1 MTKFRHIPAAGRAI
15 IVGVAIGVFAIAVV
29 ACATS
34 YNAIYRLV
42 TDLDLYGYRTNQA
55 FPLLVDLA
63 FLVGESA
70 AILGGIMR
78 AVTRS
83 DEVTRGWPFT
93 AMLLCGAGTVAFN
106 VWHAYLIGG
115 RGDPLTVARCVVAS
129 LPPLLMIVSFQVLIS
144 IVKWV
149 MLHLGRPLNS
159 AAVLSPTGMPGMLP
173 GPVPGAY
180 GPALGWPNAYGEL
193 PTGWGGSA
201 QMPSS
206 ASSEN
211 PYNGQPVL
219 GANGGNG
226 DPTGLKRHQ
235 VEMYLATLNP
245 EQLNRLTAREIT
257 AALTAQGMD
266 VSERYV
272 ATIFDEW
279 KAMQP
284 TARTGARWGSGARRR
299 RSG

>member
-1 MTKFRHIPAAGRAI
+1 MTKFRYLPAAGRAI
-15 IVGVAIGVFAIAVV
+15 IVGVAIGVLVIA
-29 ACATS
+29 ALSCWTS

-42 TDLDLYGYRTNQA
+42 TDLGLYGYRTNQV

-83 DEVTRGWPFT
+83 DEVTRGWPYA

-115 RGDPLTVARCVVAS
+115 RGDSLTVARCVVAS

-159 AAVLSPTGMPGMLP
+159 AAVLSPTGAMPGMLP
-173 GPVPGAY
+173 GASVPGALYQPDGY
-180 GPALGWPNAYGEL
+180 GTVPLAPGAWVPYG
-193 PTGWGGSA
+193 
-201 QMPSS
+201 QMPSWG
-206 ASSEN
+206 SSETAQI
-211 PYNGQPVL
+211 GH
-219 GANGGNG
+219 GGGGNG
-226 DPTGLKRHQ
+226 DQASVLKRHQ
-235 VEMYLATLNP
+235 VEGYLHSLPPGQAD
-245 EQLNRLTAREIT
+245 QLTAREIT
-257 AALTAQGMD
+257 ATLNDQGIQ

-272 ATIFDEW
+272 AEIFDDW
-279 KAMQP
+279 NA
-284 TARTGARWGSGARRR
+284 ARRGSGGSTSGARRR
-299 RSG
+299 GKR

>member
-1 MTKFRHIPAAGRAI
+1 VTKFRHLPAAGRAI
-15 IVGVAIGVFAIAVV
+15 IIGVAIGVFAIALA
-29 ACATS
+29 ACWTS

-42 TDLDLYGYRTNQA
+42 TDLGLYGYRTNQV

-83 DEVTRGWPFT
+83 EEVTRGWPYA
-93 AMLLCGAGTVAFN
+93 AMLLCGAGTIAFN

-149 MLHLGRPLNS
+149 MLHLGRPLDS
-159 AAVLSPTGMPGMLP
+159 AAVLSPTGVPGILP
-173 GPVPGAY
+173 GPSAPPYA
-180 GPALGWPNAYGEL
+180 PASGWPGAYGEL
-193 PTGWGGSA
+193 PAGGWWPA
-201 QMPSS
+201 
-206 ASSEN
+206 
-211 PYNGQPVL
+211 GQPASWPRSQDGQTGQPAV
-219 GANGGNG
+219 GNG
-226 DPTGLKRHQ
+226 DQAETTKRHQ
-235 VEMYLATLNP
+235 VEAYLATLDP
-245 EQLNRLTAREIT
+245 AERDRLASLGPRAAAREVT
-257 AALTAQGMD
+257 AVLAGQGLP

-272 ATIFDEW
+272 TRILD
-279 KAMQP
+279 QQ
-284 TARTGARWGSGARRR
+284 TAPRRGNGPRR
-299 RSG
+299 RSRR

>member
-1 MTKFRHIPAAGRAI
+1 MTRFRHLPAAGRAI
-15 IVGVAIGVFAIAVV
+15 IVAVAVGVLAIALV
-29 ACATS
+29 ACAAS

-42 TDLDLYGYRTNQA
+42 TDLHLYGYRTNQA

-83 DEVTRGWPFT
+83 DEVTRGWPYA

-106 VWHAYLIGG
+106 VWHAYLVGG

-149 MLHLGRPLNS
+149 MLHLGRPLDS
-159 AAVLSPTGMPGMLP
+159 AAVLSPTGVPGMLP
-173 GPVPGAY
+173 DATMWPRG
-180 GPALGWPNAYGEL
+180 GWPAASGEL
-193 PTGWGGSA
+193 PAGGWWPGG
-201 QMPSS
+201 QPPSWPRS
-206 ASSEN
+206 QDGQA
-211 PYNGQPVL
+211 GQPV
-219 GANGGNG
+219 AGNG
-226 DPTGLKRHQ
+226 DQAEVTKRRQ
-235 VEMYLATLNP
+235 VEAYLAALDP
-245 EQLNRLTAREIT
+245 AERARLASLGPRAAAREVT
-257 AALTAQGMD
+257 AVLGGQGMP

-272 ATIFDEW
+272 TRILDQQA
-279 KAMQP
+279 APRQ
-284 TARTGARWGSGARRR
+284 GSGPRRR
-299 RSG
+299 GRR

>member
-1 MTKFRHIPAAGRAI
+1 MTKFRHLPAAGRAI
-15 IVGVAIGVFAIAVV
+15 IVAVAIGVFAIALV

-42 TDLDLYGYRTNQA
+42 TDLGLYGYRTNQA

-83 DEVTRGWPFT
+83 DEVTRGWPYA

-106 VWHAYLIGG
+106 VWHAYLVGG
-115 RGDPLTVARCVVAS
+115 RHDPLTVARCVVAA

-149 MLHLGRPLNS
+149 MLHLGRPLDS
-159 AAVLSPTGMPGMLP
+159 AAVLSPTGAPGMLP
-173 GPVPGAY
+173 VPGPMPSSSY
-180 GPALGWPNAYGEL
+180 GWPRAYGEL
-193 PTGWGGSA
+193 PTGWGPA
-201 QMPSS
+201 VQMPTWAPSQD
-206 ASSEN
+206 
-211 PYNGQPVL
+211 GQSGHPTV
-219 GANGGNG
+219 AGNG
-226 DPTGLKRHQ
+226 SGDQAELTKRHQ
-235 VEMYLATLNP
+235 VEAYLA
-245 EQLNRLTAREIT
+245 RLDPAERARLASLGPRAAAREVT
-257 AALTAQGMD
+257 AALTGHGMP

-272 ATIFDEW
+272 AQILD
-279 KAMQP
+279 QQ
-284 TARTGARWGSGARRR
+284 TATRRGSGARRR
-299 RSG
+299 SRR

>member
-15 IVGVAIGVFAIAVV
+15 IVGVAVGVFVIAVL

-42 TDLDLYGYRTNQA
+42 TDLKLYGYRTNQV

-180 GPALGWPNAYGEL
+180 GPALGWPGAYGEL
-193 PTGWGGSA
+193 PPGQAPAWWQTG
-201 QMPSS
+201 QTSS
-206 ASSEN
+206 ATRPGN
-211 PYNGQPVL
+211 PQAGH
-219 GANGGNG
+219 ANGAADATKKREHIQAYLSGLG
-226 DPTGLKRHQ
+226 PDQRKVTTGSGI
-235 VEMYLATLNP
+235 V
-245 EQLNRLTAREIT
+245 
-257 AALTAQGMD
+257 AALAEQGIAVD
-266 VSERYV
+266 ERYARRV
-272 ATIFDEW
+272 LDDWTATR
-279 KAMQP
+279 Q
-284 TARTGARWGSGARRR
+284 RNGARRR
-299 RSG
+299 RTG